1 MVNWTLYH
9 TDGCHLCEE
18 AFELIEPLTK
28 DTVALQCVDIM
39 SSDQLI
45 VEYQVSIPVLKS
57 EHGQQLNWP
66 FTAAQV
72 QQCFTQSE

>member
-18 AFELIEPLTK
+18 ALELIEPLTT
-28 DTVALQCVDIM
+28 DSVLLQRVDIM
-39 SSDQLI
+39 SSEQLI
-45 VEYQVSIPVLKS
+45 AEFQLTIPVLKS
-57 EHGQQLNWP
+57 EYGQQLNWP
-66 FTAAQV
+66 FTALQV

>member
-18 AFELIEPLTK
+18 AFELIEPLTT
-28 DTVALQCVDIM
+28 DTVALHRVDIM
-39 SSDQLI
+39 ISEQLI
-45 VEYQVSIPVLKS
+45 AEYQLTIPVLKS

-66 FTAAQV
+66 FTAPQV